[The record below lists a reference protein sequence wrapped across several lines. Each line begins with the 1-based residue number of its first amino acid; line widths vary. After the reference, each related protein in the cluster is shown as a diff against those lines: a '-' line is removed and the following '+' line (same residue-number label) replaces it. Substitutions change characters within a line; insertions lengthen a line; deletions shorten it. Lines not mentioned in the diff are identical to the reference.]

1 MLDAQ
6 AAMLAEKLFQ
16 RCSLVRR
23 RVIQQNDDRPA
34 QAAQQFTQKHTD
46 LILPDIVMEQQV
58 VEAKTMP
65 PGAYGNS

>member
-6 AAMLAEKLFQ
+6 AAMLAEKLFD
-16 RCSLVRR
+16 RRSFVRR
-23 RVIQQNDDRPA
+23 RVIKQNDDLSA

-46 LILPDIVMEQQV
+46 LILPDVVIEQQV

-65 PGAYGNS
+65 PGTYGNS